1 MYRASLQKFIQDNEF
16 KRLTT
21 TPTDRLHGLHLYVES
36 DIDSAH
42 ALRFLNYSLVRFLGG
57 VGGALPWIVFD
68 ELRGDDSNHR
78 LEEAGSRPLAD
89 ADLDRCLGVLKGVA
103 IYITAELPGSSESSS
118 ESSLSPPPPEGTV
131 MWTLTEDQFAVGGT
145 SDRPDVSK
153 AAAVIY
159 ISGFR
164 DAVKDLST
172 EVRREGQV
180 KRIVGRARLIGHEGT
195 HARRMHH
202 SILAQIGQ
210 LRFVRNACGD
220 WCLWMD
226 EFRDKIATPA
236 NSAKL
241 AGYVVGQK
249 LNQPDFPADAGR
261 VLEHSITGGKAIF
274 ELDLNVVVVLRR
286 TASTAAQ
293 HEEEIRSKCLAFN
306 DTMAVFRDP
315 FALRAISRIM

>member
-68 ELRGDDSNHR
+68 ELRGDDSNRR

-195 HARRMHH
+195 HAMRMHH
-202 SILAQIGQ
+202 SILAHIFQ

-226 EFRDKIATPA
+226 EFRDKIAMP
-236 NSAKL
+236 AKL

-286 TASTAAQ
+286 TASTSAQ
-293 HEEEIRSKCLAFN
+293 HEEVIRSKCLAFN
-306 DTMAVFRDP
+306 DMMAVFRDP